1 MNWTEITLRCA
12 VDAEEIASEW
22 LREMGSESLVI
33 QDARDV
39 ESLREDDAD
48 FDGLTDPQPQE
59 SLQGIVVIQA
69 FFEGDCRDEK
79 QRDLI
84 RRQREMVARD
94 SKFAEITF
102 DTCLIEDQDWNQT
115 FKSSI
120 KAFRI
125 GERFWIRPTWD
136 EGEVD
141 PSDLLITIDPGM
153 AFGTGTHETTT
164 LCIEGLEKTLKAG
177 DCVLDMGTGTGI
189 LSIAACRLGA
199 SRVVGIDIDEK
210 AIQIARENS
219 EANGVLERVVITSQ
233 PVSEAIQEPVD
244 GIVVNIV
251 AEVIETVLDEMD
263 QALRPGGWIVAS
275 GILATKRERML
286 NLWKAK
292 GMTLIGGRIMG
303 EWCSLILRKE

>member
-12 VDAEEIASEW
+12 TDCEDLAGEW
-22 LREMGSESLVI
+22 LREMGSDSLVI

-39 ESLREDDAD
+39 KALRDGDAN
-48 FDGLTDPQPQE
+48 FDELTDPQPQE
-59 SLQGIVVIQA
+59 ALLDVVVIQA
-69 FFEGDCRDEK
+69 FFEGDCREEK
-79 QRDLI
+79 RNDLTL
-84 RRQREMVARD
+84 RQRKAILRD
-94 SKFAEITF
+94 ERFASLTF
-102 DTCLIEDQDWNQT
+102 EVGLIEDQDWNQT

-120 KAFRI
+120 EAFRI

-136 EGEVD
+136 EGEAD
-141 PSDLLITIDPGM
+141 SSDLVITIDPGM

-164 LCIEGLEKTLKAG
+164 LCVEGLETTLEAG
-177 DCVLDMGTGTGI
+177 ERVLDMGTGTGI
-189 LSIAACRLGA
+189 LAIAACRLGA
-199 SRVVGIDIDEK
+199 SRVVGIDVDEQ
-210 AIQIARENS
+210 AVLIARENI
-219 EANGVLERVVITSQ
+219 AINGVADRVVITNQ
-233 PVSEAIQEPVD
+233 PVSLAIQEPVD
-244 GIVVNIV
+244 GVVVNIV